1 MPGPLRGASREKHL
15 MNTYAHIINLDPLGN
30 TVYSGPG
37 TPTAGG
43 RGTKTILNLLFIG
56 FEQKG
61 KNIYSGATLAQTAYK
76 LGKVPRMNFTND
88 PSSAA
93 VQALDLT
100 LTQYQRPL
108 ANTRRR
114 DISSWFNSAGINHL
128 ATSPLLWL
136 PELKTPATEAQLT
149 QFLEDGHGCI
159 YELQGLVDGIGTV
172 KKIAIPVID
181 DAAAPAGSACIRVRR
196 TCDDGGAHPL
206 YTAPN
211 NEWFDYCE
219 TCGWNGKPGEIID
232 GQHRISG
239 TALAPNQS
247 TEPIPIN
254 VVLGSDFNSA
264 LKSKLFTEVSVES
277 TPLNEL
283 HQINL
288 KFRSRPINNHD
299 KMPFRSDPQRVVLYE
314 ACVLLT
320 QSGILR
326 DRVMILPNSK
336 GTRTRGAMATST
348 QMIDWFCMSSLLS
361 EYESINGAGSAT
373 PAILSDVIKNWFQ
386 AVSTSPWGGRAAAT
400 LWSTSRRPV
409 GLINKPAQT
418 EVFSRLLAPAIR
430 QLAVTGVPSVA
441 DFTQITSYLAMIDVR
456 SGEPMM
462 NLWGSGGQNS
472 RNNLVMLMKSM
483 IKDVTLGTPTTPKT
497 TAPAWIS
504 SFPSRGPIDPF
515 TVIATPG
522 LTSAD
527 PLVVNWNVT
536 SYDLVNT
543 QPSGPLNS
551 NLQKPSIK
559 IYQGTDVFV
568 QESLDIEATGKTYP
582 SPLTAIGSGA
592 PLVSGTPCTVEIT
605 YTNIESS
612 GPPRTES
619 TTFIPPP

>member
-1 MPGPLRGASREKHL
+1 MPGPLRGESREKHL
-15 MNTYAHIINLDPLGN
+15 MNTYAHIINTNPMGIVD
-30 TVYSGPG
+30 YSGPG

-43 RGTKTILNLLFIG
+43 SGTKTILNLLFIG

-61 KNIYSGATLAQTAYK
+61 KNIYSGTTLAETAYK

-93 VQALDLT
+93 AEALDLT

-108 ANTRRR
+108 ASTRRR
-114 DISSWFNSAGINHL
+114 DISSWFDSAGINHL

-136 PELKTPATEAQLT
+136 PELKTPATEAELA
-149 QFLEDGHGCI
+149 QFLEDGYGCI
-159 YELQGLVDGIGTV
+159 YEIQGLVDGIGTV
-172 KKIAIPVID
+172 KKIAIPVIEA
-181 DAAAPAGSACIRVRR
+181 AAAPADSACIRVRR
-196 TCDDGGAHPL
+196 TCDDGGAHPP

-239 TALAPNQS
+239 TALAVNQS

-264 LKSKLFTEVSVES
+264 LKSKLVTGVSVES
-277 TPLNEL
+277 TPLNDL
-283 HQINL
+283 HQIKL
-288 KFRSRPINNHD
+288 KVRARPINDHE
-299 KMPFRSDPQRVVLYE
+299 KMPFRSEPQRVVLYE

-320 QSGILR
+320 QSGILQ

-361 EYESINGAGSAT
+361 EYEALNGAGSAT

-386 AVSTSPWGGRAAAT
+386 AVSTSNWGGIPAVS

-409 GLINKPAQT
+409 GVINTAVHT
-418 EVFSRLLAPAIR
+418 EVFSRLLAPSIR
-430 QLAVTGVPSVA
+430 QLAVAGVPSVA
-441 DFTQITSYLAMIDVR
+441 DFTQITGYLAMIDVR
-456 SGEPMM
+456 PVSPMM
-462 NLWGSGGQNS
+462 NTWGNGGQNS

-483 IKDVTLGTPTTPKT
+483 IKDVTPGTPTTPEL

-504 SFPSRGPIDPF
+504 SFPFRGPIDPF

-527 PLVVNWNVT
+527 PLAVTWNVT

-551 NLQKPSIK
+551 NQQKPSIK
-559 IYQGTDVFV
+559 IFQGANVFV
-568 QESLDIEATGKTYP
+568 EEALDIEATSKSYP
-582 SPLTAIGSGA
+582 SPITAIGSGA

-605 YTNIESS
+605 YINFESS

-619 TTFIPPP
+619 TTFTPPP